1 MTRNHVA
8 TERVA
13 TDAFPAADRSFGFLV
28 HDVSRLVKRRFERQ
42 ARQIGLLIT
51 RRQAAVVLYVARNE
65 GVSQAEVAAWLD
77 LEPIALVRMLD
88 KLSEE
93 GLVERRAH
101 PTDRRV
107 RTLWLTPGAEPV
119 VQRILDINQTIR
131 EEAFAGLEPGTRVAM
146 IAALGSIKD
155 NLILQEEKADD
166 LVPPAVKLGSVSL
179 DADRSGDEPFDPAG
193 RSLSPGASVAPSSQA
208 TD

>member
-1 MTRNHVA
+1 MTRVSLA
-8 TERVA
+8 TERAA
-13 TDAFPAADRSFGFLV
+13 TGRAAAVDRSFGFLV

-51 RRQAAVVLYVARNE
+51 RRQAAVVLYIARNE

-88 KLSEE
+88 RLHEE

-107 RTLWLTPGAEPV
+107 RTLWLTAAARPTV
-119 VQRILDINQTIR
+119 TRIIAINKATR
-131 EEAFAGLEPGTRVAM
+131 EEAFSGM
-146 IAALGSIKD
+146 AAHARDTVIE
-155 NLILQEEKADD
+155 I
-166 LVPPAVKLGSVSL
+166 L
-179 DADRSGDEPFDPAG
+179 DAIKGNLALREEAESPAT
-193 RSLSPGASVAPSSQA
+193 SPPELERTGKPVGKLTAGAG
-208 TD
+208 